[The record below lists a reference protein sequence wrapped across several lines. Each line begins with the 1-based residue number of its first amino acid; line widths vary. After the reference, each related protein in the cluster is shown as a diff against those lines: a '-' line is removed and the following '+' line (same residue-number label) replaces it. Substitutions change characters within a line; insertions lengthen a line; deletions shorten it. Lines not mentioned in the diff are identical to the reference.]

1 MSEPC
6 SVDSERNVA
15 IAFQRVAIRV
25 ELEIHP
31 PELVSGIEA
40 KPTKNGEKGNTR
52 AKTHLRES
60 VAGRE
65 WPKDIGGNQI
75 EDSTPA
81 IVSIPKTTMK
91 GIPTR

>member
-15 IAFQRVAIRV
+15 IAFQRIAVGV

-40 KPTKNGEKGNTR
+40 KPTKDGEKGNTG
-52 AKTHLRES
+52 AKAHLRES

-65 WPKDIGGNQI
+65 WTKDIGGNQI

-81 IVSIPKTTMK
+81 IVSILKTTIK
-91 GIPTR
+91 GIHTR